1 MKRALVLV
9 LIVFL
14 AGCIGGKDETP
25 TRPSGTTDD
34 TEPVYSG
41 EELTVYL
48 DELPQEMTGGTEYF
62 KIVAEAEEDIESVS
76 VLIYNLGSYLTS
88 PCDGKN
94 TLRDII
100 SGERKE
106 VSCSLTLT
114 DDPLSDVN
122 QEIMFEAI
130 YKVKSYAGQIDLVVY
145 DSEEFERI
153 SPATESKSVS
163 IGEGRLEIS
172 DSNVKEGER
181 VQVSIV
187 IDGSLSIGEV
197 CRCSVESAILKVPK
211 GFTISGLETWSKYTC
226 GSFNC
231 YELKNIDA
239 PFDESFYVSIT
250 GVTKTD
256 TFYIGAELSGIWKS
270 EEGSGTVFM
279 PAN

>member
-1 MKRALVLV
+1 MKRTLVLV
-9 LIVFL
+9 SIIFL
-14 AGCIGGKDETP
+14 AGCIGGETETSTGP
-25 TRPSGTTDD
+25 TETTDK

-48 DELPQEMTGGTEYF
+48 DELPQEMTKGTEYF

-88 PCDGKN
+88 PCGGKN
-94 TLRDII
+94 TFRDIS
-100 SGERKE
+100 SGETKE
-106 VSCSLTLT
+106 VSCSLKLT

-145 DSEEFERI
+145 DSEEFERV
-153 SPATESKSVS
+153 SPSTDPKSAD
-163 IGEGRLEIS
+163 IGAGRLEIS
-172 DSNVKEGER
+172 ASKIEEGER

-187 IDGSLSIGEV
+187 IDGALSESDTCG
-197 CRCSVESAILKVPK
+197 CSVESAILKVPK
-211 GFTISGLETWSKYTC
+211 GFSVSGLEAWSKYTC

-231 YELKNIDA
+231 YELKNIDT
-239 PFDESFYVSIT
+239 PFDESFYVSIA

-270 EEGSGTVFM
+270 EEGSGTIILL
-279 PAN
+279 AD